1 MEKLH
6 LIIIG
11 HNQIPGTGK
20 HASNFDVLKFYRNIG
35 IDEKNI
41 GFIV

>member
-20 HASNFDVLKFYRNIG
+20 HASNFYVPEFCRNIG
-35 IDEKNI
+35 IDGKI
-41 GFIV
+41 